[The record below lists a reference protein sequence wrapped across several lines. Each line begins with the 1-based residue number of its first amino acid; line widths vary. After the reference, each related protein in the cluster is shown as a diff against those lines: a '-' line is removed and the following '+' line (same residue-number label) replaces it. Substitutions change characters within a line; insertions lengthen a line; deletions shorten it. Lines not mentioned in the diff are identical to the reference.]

1 MFDFNAKTLTV
12 TLHAGD
18 TGSFNIRGLRRN
30 GVAWTA
36 NDIMRFTVI
45 NGSGEVVMDRAYKL
59 TGVTGVPEGCAVIEF
74 HNNDTDTWAAG
85 AYIIQVRYFVNPSW
99 SGSAPAGDVT
109 DLLDVGSYPIEGD
122 VVRIPEAGDET
133 PSGIGSINILR
144 AYGEG

>member
-1 MFDFNAKTLTV
+1 MFAFNAKTLAL

-18 TGSFNIRGLRRN
+18 TGSINIGGMLRN
-30 GVAWTA
+30 GDAWTA
-36 NDIMRFTVI
+36 NDIMRFTVA

-74 HNNDTDTWAAG
+74 HNNDTDTWATG
-85 AYIIQVRYFVNPSW
+85 TYTIQIRFYVNPSW

-133 PSGIGSINILR
+133 PAGIGSITILR